1 MKGKR
6 KEKKELTN
14 GEWRSRIGEIVHRR
28 EDKAET
34 TGKEKGETLR
44 KNGWIGKDGGE
55 GHRKKLK

>member
-28 EDKAET
+28 KDKAKT
-34 TGKEKGETLR
+34 TERERMGE
-44 KNGWIGKDGGE
+44 
-55 GHRKKLK
+55 